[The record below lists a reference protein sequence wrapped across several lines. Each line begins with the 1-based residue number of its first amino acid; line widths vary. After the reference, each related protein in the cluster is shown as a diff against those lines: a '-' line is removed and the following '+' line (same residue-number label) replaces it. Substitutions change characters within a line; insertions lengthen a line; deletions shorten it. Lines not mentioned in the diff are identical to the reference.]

1 MATSLHL
8 LLQRSSPS
16 LPQTQ
21 QAHAGLLKCGL
32 VPVDAHPTTK
42 LLTLYARHLRFDD
55 AALLFRS
62 LPRPDPFSFSVL
74 ISALVR
80 SRHFSLALSLL
91 PSMLSLRLAPDPFVI
106 PAALKACAALPSIA
120 IGRQLHSLS
129 LVAGISGDPFVASA
143 LVHMY
148 LKCGAMADAHVAF
161 DRMAEKSIVTWS
173 AMIAGYATYG
183 HVGEALRMLERMRS
197 SGTEPNPIT
206 WNGMIVGFNRS
217 GHPYDTVLLMRRMH
231 SEGFEMDA
239 VGISSTLSAVGDME
253 DVVIG
258 SQIHGY
264 VTKTGLGADSSVV
277 SALVDMHGKSGRPE
291 EMVRVFDEAGQRD
304 VGSCNALVAG
314 LSRNGRVD
322 DALKAFSNFEAQG
335 VELNVVSWTS
345 IVACCSQNG
354 KDMEALELFREMQIV
369 GVEPNAVTIPC
380 LLPACANIAALMH
393 GKSAHSFALRKGILA
408 DVLKP
413 DHITFTCV
421 LSACGQAGLTEA
433 GERYFGEM
441 QEEHGITARMEHYAC
456 MVSLLGRAGRLDEA
470 YGLIRKMQLE
480 PDGCVWGALL
490 SSCRIHNNVE
500 LAEIAAEKLFQLE
513 PGNAGSYVLLSNIYA
528 AKGML
533 EGVDRMRDVM
543 KNMGVRKDPG
553 CSWIEIKNKVHMLLA
568 GDKSHPQMSQ
578 ISARLEKLSVEMKR
592 LGYLPSTDFVLQD
605 VEEQDKEQILCGH
618 SEKLAVALGLI
629 STPTGTTL
637 RVIKNLRIYQRVGH
651 VEEHRAGIYEIIEH
665 VGPESI
671 ELHVFPSEN
680 ERPLVEETLG
690 RDLVAER
697 GHEGQLVP
705 LEAVES
711 GRVEVPDEVKADS
724 ERSAPDLEHVV
735 GGRETG
741 GGSEELED
749 VTAAGPWLA
758 VITVVLLHQELLGAR
773 EGRVILGVVALVVRD
788 ALEPAENK
796 SKSDFILKDL
806 NQSEGLGSIDGRG
819 IDRRRSSSCWSRV
832 RGLIPLRRECQ
843 AAGEDGGSWMEL
855 RTSWDLSQAMSSR
868 VGEIGSGGPVA
879 AAMEEAAEVV
889 GQEKDAADEEE
900 GAGERE
906 DRRRNR
912 RRAAAAVRRRRDAGT
927 NHLDA
932 RHAILV

>member
-62 LPRPDPFSFSVL
+62 VPRPDPFSFSVL

-120 IGRQLHSLS
+120 LGRQLHSLS

-148 LKCGAMADAHVAF
+148 LKCGAMADAHVVF

-183 HVGEALRMLERMRS
+183 HVDEALRMLERMRS

-217 GHPYDTVLLMRRMH
+217 GRPYDTVLLMRRMH

-354 KDMEALELFREMQIV
+354 KDMEALEFFREMQIV

-408 DVLKP
+408 DVFVGSALADMYAKCGRIRDARVVFDAMPSRNVASWNAMIGGYAMHGKAKDAIELFLLMKRSRRKP

-578 ISARLEKLSVEMKR
+578 IAERLEKLSVEMKR

-637 RVIKNLRIYQRVGH
+637 RVIKNLRICGDCH
-651 VEEHRAGIYEIIEH
+651 AAIKFISSFE
-665 VGPESI
+665 
-671 ELHVFPSEN
+671 
-680 ERPLVEETLG
+680 
-690 RDLVAER
+690 
-697 GHEGQLVP
+697 
-705 LEAVES
+705 
-711 GRVEVPDEVKADS
+711 
-724 ERSAPDLEHVV
+724 
-735 GGRETG
+735 GRE
-741 GGSEELED
+741 
-749 VTAAGPWLA
+749 
-758 VITVVLLHQELLGAR
+758 
-773 EGRVILGVVALVVRD
+773 ILVRD
-788 ALEPAENK
+788 TNR
-796 SKSDFILKDL
+796 FHHFKD
-806 NQSEGLGSIDGRG
+806 GSC
-819 IDRRRSSSCWSRV
+819 SCGDYW
-832 RGLIPLRRECQ
+832 
-843 AAGEDGGSWMEL
+843 
-855 RTSWDLSQAMSSR
+855 
-868 VGEIGSGGPVA
+868 
-879 AAMEEAAEVV
+879 
-889 GQEKDAADEEE
+889 
-900 GAGERE
+900 
-906 DRRRNR
+906 
-912 RRAAAAVRRRRDAGT
+912 
-927 NHLDA
+927 
-932 RHAILV
+932 

>member
-1 MATSLHL
+1 MTTSLHL

-32 VPVDAHPTTK
+32 VPFDARPTTK
-42 LLTLYARHLRFDD
+42 LLTLYSRHLRFDD

-62 LPRPDPFSFSVL
+62 LPRPDPFSFSAL

-80 SRHFSLALSLL
+80 SGHFSPALSLL
-91 PSMLSLRLAPDPFVI
+91 PSMLSLRLASDPFVI
-106 PAALKACAALPSIA
+106 PTALKACAALPSIA
-120 IGRQLHSLS
+120 LGRQLHSLS

-148 LKCGAMADAHVAF
+148 LKCGAMADAHMVF

-183 HVGEALRMLERMRS
+183 HVGEALRMLKRMRS

-217 GHPYDTVLLMRRMH
+217 GRPYDTVLLMRRMH

-239 VGISSTLSAVGDME
+239 VGISSTLSAVGDVE

-277 SALVDMHGKSGRPE
+277 SALVDMHGKCGRPE
-291 EMVRVFDEAGQRD
+291 EMVRVFDEVGQRD

-393 GKSAHSFALRKGILA
+393 GKSAHCFALRRGILA
-408 DVLKP
+408 DVYVGSALADMYAKCGRIRDARVVFDAMPSRNVVSWNATIGGYAMHGKAKDAIELFLLMKRSRQKP

-513 PGNAGSYVLLSNIYA
+513 PGNAGNYVLLSNIYA

-533 EGVDRMRDVM
+533 EGVDRMRDIM

-568 GDKSHPQMSQ
+568 GDKSHPRMSQ
-578 ISARLEKLSVEMKR
+578 IAERLEKLSVEMKR

-605 VEEQDKEQILCGH
+605 VEEQDKEHILCGH

-629 STPTGTTL
+629 STPMGTAL
-637 RVIKNLRIYQRVGH
+637 RVIKNLRICGDCH
-651 VEEHRAGIYEIIEH
+651 AAIKFISSFE
-665 VGPESI
+665 
-671 ELHVFPSEN
+671 
-680 ERPLVEETLG
+680 
-690 RDLVAER
+690 
-697 GHEGQLVP
+697 
-705 LEAVES
+705 
-711 GRVEVPDEVKADS
+711 
-724 ERSAPDLEHVV
+724 
-735 GGRETG
+735 GRE
-741 GGSEELED
+741 
-749 VTAAGPWLA
+749 
-758 VITVVLLHQELLGAR
+758 
-773 EGRVILGVVALVVRD
+773 ILVRD
-788 ALEPAENK
+788 TNRFHHFN
-796 SKSDFILKDL
+796 D
-806 NQSEGLGSIDGRG
+806 GSC
-819 IDRRRSSSCWSRV
+819 SCGDYW
-832 RGLIPLRRECQ
+832 
-843 AAGEDGGSWMEL
+843 
-855 RTSWDLSQAMSSR
+855 
-868 VGEIGSGGPVA
+868 
-879 AAMEEAAEVV
+879 
-889 GQEKDAADEEE
+889 
-900 GAGERE
+900 
-906 DRRRNR
+906 
-912 RRAAAAVRRRRDAGT
+912 
-927 NHLDA
+927 
-932 RHAILV
+932 